1 MTDSND
7 VKVEKKKFSLFNRKK
22 QQQLDE
28 YGNPLVLPKKK
39 RFSYHRLNRSF
50 GGDLALSIVLFVGG
64 VFMLFKPKNRDI
76 YAREG
81 YLTVSLR
88 SRISLIITSI
98 SW

>member
-39 RFSYHRLNRSF
+39 RFSYHNDCSTTPNK
-50 GGDLALSIVLFVGG
+50 S
-64 VFMLFKPKNRDI
+64 K
-76 YAREG
+76 
-81 YLTVSLR
+81 
-88 SRISLIITSI
+88 
-98 SW
+98 